1 MNTGEL
7 LERSLAYAL
16 GSVSAVPPG
25 SLERVTPCAEW
36 DLGELLGHLD
46 DSLDALYEGLTG
58 RPIGLFPKG
67 TFPAGLFLEAASD
80 PVCGFRRRACAVLG
94 AWAAGHPDTVVVGD
108 RPLDARVMTAVGAV
122 EIAVHGWDVSQ
133 ACGRARPIPSA
144 LAVELLPVARCVVA
158 DEDRGVRFAEPVA
171 VSPSAPPRDRLLAFL
186 GRLPEAPRFLSGPG
200 PVCLP

>member
-16 GSVSAVPPG
+16 GSVSAVVPG
-25 SLERVTPCAEW
+25 SLDRVTPCAEW

-58 RPIGLFPKG
+58 RTIGLFPRG
-67 TFPAGLFLEAASD
+67 PFPEGPSREAASD

-94 AWAAGHPDTVVVGD
+94 AWSAGPTETVVVGD

-158 DEDRGVRFAEPVA
+158 DEDRGGRFAEPVA
-171 VSPSAPPRDRLLAFL
+171 VPPSAPPRDLLLAFL
-186 GRLPEAPRFLSGPG
+186 GRLPGAPRFLSGPG